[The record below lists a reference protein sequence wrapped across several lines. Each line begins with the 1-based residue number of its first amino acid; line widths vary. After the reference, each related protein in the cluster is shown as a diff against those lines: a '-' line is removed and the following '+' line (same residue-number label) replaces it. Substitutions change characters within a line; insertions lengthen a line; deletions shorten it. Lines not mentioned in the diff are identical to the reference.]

1 MNSIANRDATG
12 TLNGM
17 QMFTKSAQCASYI
30 YYISIDTCT
39 CMHDFFVSQID

>member
-17 QMFTKSAQCASYI
+17 QMFTKSAQCASNN
-30 YYISIDTCT
+30 YYISIDT